1 MDFSITHQRNRERS
15 EKTSLK
21 ECETTRFIS
30 AEVEIIDNIIWMC
43 AVNYPSLTI
52 LFIMYQNL
60 KNKVPKHKFFG
71 NYLCH
76 TVSICHFLYIG
87 LIFLIA

>member
-60 KNKVPKHKFFG
+60 KNKVPKHKFF
-71 NYLCH
+71 
-76 TVSICHFLYIG
+76 
-87 LIFLIA
+87 